1 MSKILEQVLETF
13 AAKINFVRRTSMGVP
28 KIINID
34 LAIPLTD
41 QEYNFAGNMF
51 YIWQAPDD
59 TSYLEIKVNNTREP
73 AIPFTVQTGL
83 ETPFDRLLITTPA
96 GQAGTITL
104 IVATEA
110 PELLQI
116 IDNRTS
122 TIVGFTDI
130 LDELRGDV
138 TPENWGEITVGV
150 AAVQLL
156 AANVDRK
163 ACSICS
169 DANNAGN
176 IYLGFT
182 NGVTTAAGGN
192 LWVECL
198 RPGESWGVDD
208 YRGPIYAIA
217 TVAAQLVGT
226 GEW

>member
-1 MSKILEQVLETF
+1 MIDKILSTF
-13 AAKINFVRRTSMGVP
+13 TEKIDYVRRASMGVP
-28 KIINID
+28 KTFRID
-34 LAIPLTD
+34 LTVPIVD
-41 QEYNFAGNMF
+41 QKYDISGNLF
-51 YIWQAPDD
+51 YIWTSPDEA
-59 TSYLEIKVNNTREP
+59 SFVNIKVNNNREP
-73 AIPFTVQTGL
+73 GIPYVAQTGL
-83 ETPFDRLLITTPA
+83 NTPFDKLYITTPA
-96 GQAGTITL
+96 GQAGEMVI
-104 IVATEA
+104 IYATEA
-110 PELLQI
+110 PDLLQL
-116 IDNRTS
+116 IDNRSVTAMNLA
-122 TIVGFTDI
+122 D
-130 LDELRGDV
+130 LLLELRGDV